1 MPLFF
6 LRRLR
11 KRGVLPI
18 RGLGSRNDP
27 ERDWFIEH
35 YYEASEKIKNC
46 LAVSGFSLKDKAVA
60 DIGCGDGI
68 MALGAARALEP
79 KRIVGFDINPVDSSL
94 LLARAQ
100 RFISPQAR
108 IPEWLTFR
116 QSAPTR
122 LPAEDGEFDA
132 IYCWSV
138 FEHVADAEG
147 LLREMRRILRPS
159 GPLMLQVWPFYYSA
173 DGSHLSPWYPDETFI
188 QFAHGEDEI
197 LEKLRSSGAEHMA
210 QEYPRL
216 NKITVDAIG
225 TALTTA
231 GFDVQRLELVTPPV
245 NIPKGLSREHPLSA
259 LGIGGV
265 RLVAL

>member
-1 MPLFF
+1 M
-6 LRRLR
+6 
-11 KRGVLPI
+11 LPI

-35 YYEASEKIKNC
+35 YYETPEKIKNC
-46 LAVSGFSLKDKAVA
+46 LAAAGFSITDKAVA

-68 MALGAARALEP
+68 VALGAAQALKP

-94 LLARAQ
+94 LLARAR
-100 RFISPQAR
+100 RFISPRAR
-108 IPEWLTFR
+108 IPESLTFR
-116 QSAPTR
+116 QSVPTR
-122 LPAEDGEFDA
+122 IPAEDGEFDA

-159 GPLMLQVWPFYYSA
+159 GPLMVQVWPFYYSA

-188 QFAHGEDEI
+188 QFARGQDEI
-197 LEKLRSSGAEHMA
+197 LEKLRASGAENMVR
-210 QEYPRL
+210 EYPNL
-216 NKITVDAIG
+216 NKKTVDEIG
-225 TALTTA
+225 VALTAA
-231 GFDVQRLELVTPPV
+231 GFEVHRLELVAPPV

-265 RLVAL
+265 RLVAR